1 MPNIKTGIAS
11 IGLHFPPLVM
21 SLSELATLRGVEP
34 LKYLEGLGC
43 QNMALCPKD
52 YNVVVM
58 ATEAAKRALA
68 RWGGDK
74 SRIGLIIVGTE
85 CAPDM
90 SRPLSAW
97 VAEKLGLKGAL
108 RSYEVKHAC
117 YGGTLALRQA
127 VEWKLSGVH
136 PNKAALVIAVDIAL
150 YAPGDPGEPT
160 QGAGAVA
167 MVIDE
172 PLIAEIEGTSF
183 PFSMPAFDFWHPLD
197 KAFPM
202 VDGQFSLECYKRAAR
217 DCFQAMIHDKMLEE
231 VLAQYRACCFHTPFP
246 KMVKKSFFDICEFY
260 GISSE
265 NAEKLFAQKVEPTM
279 SWNKQCGNAYTASLW
294 IAVANALRGMNTG
307 EKLIAFSYGS
317 GCGAELQ
324 ILQAGPLAK
333 VGAWEEDVKHDFA
346 VRKKIDG
353 KTYQQLREENLLAY

>member
-1 MPNIKTGIAS
+1 MTDIKTGIAS

-21 SLSELATLRGVEP
+21 PLTALATLRNVDP

-43 QNMALCPKD
+43 QKMALCPKD
-52 YNVVVM
+52 YGVVM
-58 ATEAAKRALA
+58 LATEAAKRALA

-74 SRIGLIIVGTE
+74 KQIGLIIVGTE

-97 VAEKLGLKGAL
+97 VAEKLGLSGAL

-127 VEWKLSGVH
+127 VEWKLAGVQ
-136 PNKAALVIAVDIAL
+136 PKKAALVIATDIAL
-150 YAPGDPGEPT
+150 YAPNDPGEPT

-167 MVIDE
+167 MIIDE
-172 PLIAEIEGTSF
+172 PLIAEVDATSY
-183 PFSMPAFDFWHPLD
+183 PYSMPAFDFWHPLD
-197 KAFPM
+197 KAFPL

-231 VLAQYRACCFHTPFP
+231 ILAQYRACCFHTPFP
-246 KMVKKSFFDICEFY
+246 KMVKKAFFEICQFY
-260 GISSE
+260 GIKNE
-265 NAEKLFAQKVEPTM
+265 NAEKLFAQKVDPTM

-294 IAVANALRGMNTG
+294 ICVANALRGMKVG

-324 ILQAGPLAK
+324 TLRAGPLAEK
-333 VGAWEEDVKHDFA
+333 AAWAEDVEHDFA
-346 VRKKIDG
+346 ERKEIDG
-353 KTYQQLREENLLAY
+353 ATYEQLREKNLLSY